1 MAAGTRAAI
10 RYAKAMLSLANDQNT
25 ADAVNND
32 MKLMANA
39 IAENTELGDML
50 NSSVVKSEAKKAA
63 LLAIFPNLNTISSGL
78 FDVLISN
85 KRLNILNDVAVKYS
99 VLFDE
104 FNGKEIAQVTTAIPM
119 TDELEVKVLA
129 KVKELTSKAVEL
141 ENIVDESILG
151 GFILRVGDKQYNAS
165 VSNKLNKLKREFTL
179 N

>member
-1 MAAGTRAAI
+1 MSRAAI
-10 RYAKAMLSLANDQNT
+10 RYAKAVLSLASDKNVAED
-25 ADAVNND
+25 VNND
-32 MKLMANA
+32 MKLIATT
-39 IAENTELGDML
+39 IAENVELSQVL
-50 NSSVVKSEAKKAA
+50 KSAIVKSDVKKAA
-63 LLAIFPNLNTISSGL
+63 LTQIFPNIDSISSGL
-78 FDVLISN
+78 FNVLVSN
-85 KRLNILNDVAVKYS
+85 KRLDILGDVASKYS

-104 FNGKEIAQVTTAIPM
+104 LNGKEIAQVTTAIPM
-119 TDELEVKVLA
+119 TNDLELKVLA

>member
-10 RYAKAMLSLANDQNT
+10 RYAKAVLSLANDQNS
-25 ADAVNND
+25 AEAVNND
-32 MKLMANA
+32 MKLMANT
-39 IAENTELGDML
+39 IAESTDLNEML
-50 NSSVVKSEAKKAA
+50 NSSIVKSDTKKAA
-63 LLAIFPNLNTISSGL
+63 LLAVFPNLNTISSGL
-78 FDVLISN
+78 FDLLISN
-85 KRLNILNDVAVKYS
+85 KRVNILNDIALKYS

-104 FNGKEIAQVTTAIPM
+104 SQGKEVAQVTTAIPM
-119 TDELEVKVLA
+119 TEDLEMKVLA